1 MLKIK
6 NLSVSYGDIPALKKV
21 SLEVKQGD
29 VVSVLGANG
38 AGKTTLLKTISGLL
52 RGDSESQIEFMGEP
66 IHQLPPN
73 EIVRRGIVHVPEGRQ
88 VFAELSVLENIEVG
102 SYSRDDRSNLKREI
116 AECFEM
122 FPELI
127 GKEKQLAG
135 TLSGGEQQ
143 MVATARALI
152 AKPLLLMVDEPSMG
166 LAPVVVKRIF
176 GLLREFV
183 ARGITILLV
192 EQNAYMS
199 MAVSNYAYIIAQG
212 EMALHGS
219 VEDLKKDEG
228 VKDSYLGVKKKA
240 N

>member
-88 VFAELSVLENIEVG
+88 VFAELSVLENIEAG

-212 EMALHGS
+212 EMVLHGS

>member
-1 MLKIK
+1 VLKIK

>member
-212 EMALHGS
+212 EMVLHGS

>member
-1 MLKIK
+1 MLKIT

-38 AGKTTLLKTISGLL
+38 AGKTTLLKGISGLQ
-52 RGDSESQIEFMGEP
+52 RGNSESRIEFMGEP

-88 VFAELSVLENIEVG
+88 VFSELSVLENIEVG
-102 SYSRDDRSNLKREI
+102 SYSRKDRRNIKREI
-116 AECFEM
+116 SECFGM
-122 FPELI
+122 FPELL

-152 AKPLLLMVDEPSMG
+152 AKPKLLMVDEPSMG

-212 EMALHGS
+212 EIALHGT

-228 VKDSYLGVKKKA
+228 VKDSYLGVKKK
-240 N
+240 

>member
-1 MLKIK
+1 VLKIK

-212 EMALHGS
+212 EMVLHGS

>member
-1 MLKIK
+1 
-6 NLSVSYGDIPALKKV
+6 VLKKV

-212 EMALHGS
+212 EMVLHGS